1 MRKKVTHICSVIAI
15 MMMALSCNQATS
27 QQASPKASVSE
38 VQEQKI
44 VINRISSDELETAMS
59 AQEIQLVDVRTDR
72 EWESGH
78 IKGAKHFEMN
88 NANWQSQLE
97 TLDKDEPVY
106 VYCAKG
112 GRSARCAK
120 QLEEAGF
127 TTIYDLKG
135 GLTSWKAS
143 GKAVE

>member
-27 QQASPKASVSE
+27 QQASPEASVSE

-44 VINRISSDELETAMS
+44 VINRISPDELETAMS

-88 NANWQSQLE
+88 NVNWQSQLE
-97 TLDKDEPVY
+97 TLDKEEPVY

-143 GKAVE
+143 GKTVE

>member
-1 MRKKVTHICSVIAI
+1 MRTVTHICSAIAI
-15 MMMALSCNQATS
+15 MMALSCNQASS
-27 QQASPKASVSE
+27 QQASPEASVSE

-88 NANWQSQLE
+88 NVNWQSQLE
-97 TLDKDEPVY
+97 TLDKEEPVY

-120 QLEEAGF
+120 QLEAAGF

-143 GKAVE
+143 GKTVE

>member
-27 QQASPKASVSE
+27 QQASPEASVSE
-38 VQEQKI
+38 VQEQKV

>member
-1 MRKKVTHICSVIAI
+1 
-15 MMMALSCNQATS
+15 MMMALSCDQATS
-27 QQASPKASVSE
+27 QQAPPESSVSE
-38 VQEQKI
+38 VQEQKV

-97 TLDKDEPVY
+97 TLDKDAPVY

-143 GKAVE
+143 GKKVE